1 MSAEPFAYRWSVRP
15 GSSSLRGVWRG
26 TGDTA
31 WASKGHDGETGTGR
45 VHHRAGGAAADGLY
59 RHRRTGL
66 TGEPVRP
73 HHRPPAPSV
82 RPTIAFQLYTHCGI
96 DEARIGSA
104 YFEAET
110 PLSDGSAGPPEGWDN
125 PYQSGRMT
133 LTSATR
139 AVFTDDAGHE
149 VVFRARPGA
158 KSFKVICE

>member
-1 MSAEPFAYRWSVRP
+1 MTEKPVPAAFTIVLAA
-15 GSSSLRGVWRG
+15 LLL
-26 TGDTA
+26 TA
-31 WASKGHDGETGTGR
+31 CTGTGEPASQESPSA
-45 VHHRAGGAAADGLY
+45 RA
-59 RHRRTGL
+59 
-66 TGEPVRP
+66 
-73 HHRPPAPSV
+73 APSV
-82 RPTIAFQLYTHCGI
+82 RTIAFQLYTHCGI
-96 DEARIGSA
+96 DEARVGSA

>member
-1 MSAEPFAYRWSVRP
+1 MTEKPVQAAFTLVLAA
-15 GSSSLRGVWRG
+15 LLL
-26 TGDTA
+26 TA
-31 WASKGHDGETGTGR
+31 CSG
-45 VHHRAGGAAADGLY
+45 
-59 RHRRTGL
+59 
-66 TGEPVRP
+66 TGEPASQESPSARTT
-73 HHRPPAPSV
+73 PSV
-82 RPTIAFQLYTHCGI
+82 RTAPSARTIAFQLYTHCGI
-96 DEARIGSA
+96 GEARIGST

-158 KSFKVICE
+158 KAFTVICQ